1 MGTHHHHCIRA
12 FASRL
17 AFQVGLRG
25 GQARHRGPHQDGGAG
40 ACAIEDNMQLHQS
53 RLWSTLM
60 QADFKGEATKQMRGY
75 RGDDAYPIRA
85 SSFRDRCFE
94 LGGGRTRRGRHDR
107 VRLVNRK
114 LLDWERRALNTRGID
129 EHIQATDKTP
139 RA

>member
-53 RLWSTLM
+53 RLCLD
-60 QADFKGEATKQMRGY
+60 ALGGEADPGNDESTQHEQGSGDQGRLACGPAYKGIYHDRAVASLALFLCS
-75 RGDDAYPIRA
+75 DDAAQITGA
-85 SSFRDRCFE
+85 NLSID
-94 LGGGRTRRGRHDR
+94 GGWT
-107 VRLVNRK
+107 
-114 LLDWERRALNTRGID
+114 A
-129 EHIQATDKTP
+129 A
-139 RA
+139 